1 MARVNP
7 VIWLL
12 LLQAILIFSC
22 AAHAE
27 PRAALQYRNA
37 LIREARFEWGLIA
50 PVALFAGQI
59 EAESAWNPNACSA
72 FACGLA
78 QFTPAT
84 ADDVAERVQP
94 GLKANV
100 FSPAWALR
108 ALVLYDH
115 DLYKRITAD
124 TDCDHWGFT
133 LSAYNG
139 GLGNVRKD
147 QAICDTLGMGC
158 VRTRWRGHVALHSGR
173 AASAFAENRRY
184 ARTILETRQ
193 ITYATWGAQ
202 IPCLSS

>member
-1 MARVNP
+1 MKINP
-7 VIWLL
+7 VFWLV
-12 LLQAILIFSC
+12 LLQFALIFSC
-22 AAHAE
+22 AHAE

-50 PVALFAGQI
+50 PVATFAGQI

-72 FACGLA
+72 VACGLA

-84 ADDVAERVQP
+84 ADDVAARVQP
-94 GLKANV
+94 GMTANV

-115 DLYKRITAD
+115 DLYKRIAAD
-124 TDCDHWGFT
+124 TECDHWGFT

-139 GLGNVRKD
+139 GLGNVRRD
-147 QAICDTLGMGC
+147 QVLCDAFGMDC
-158 VRTRWRGHVALHSGR
+158 IRSRWRGHVALHSGR
-173 AASAFAENRRY
+173 SASAFAENRRY
-184 ARTILETRQ
+184 ASTILETRQ
-193 ITYATWGAQ
+193 HTYATWGAQ